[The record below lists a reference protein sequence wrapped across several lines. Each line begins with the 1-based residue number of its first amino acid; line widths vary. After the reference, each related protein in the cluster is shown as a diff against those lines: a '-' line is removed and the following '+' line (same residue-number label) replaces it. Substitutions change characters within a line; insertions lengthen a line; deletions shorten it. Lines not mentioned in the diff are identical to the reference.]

1 MKEGEA
7 GAFIRSEGLAKSF
20 GHIRA
25 LRGVDLTVRAGESW
39 LILGP
44 NGAGKT
50 TLMGILSLLL
60 KPTEGELNINGET
73 GAENETVL
81 RREIGVISHQT
92 FLYGDLTG
100 QENLLF
106 YGKLYGIAD
115 CKRSAVNII
124 KEVGLEDWAHER
136 VRNYSRGMQQRL
148 AIARAM
154 LHRPSIL
161 LLDEPYTGLD
171 QHGVINFQNM
181 LGKYHTD
188 ERITIMT
195 SHNLSAGFEKCTHL
209 AILAGGRIVFSSPLG
224 ELKSG
229 DLKAIYFNYVEKDGK

>member
-1 MKEGEA
+1 MKEGKA
-7 GAFIRSEGLAKSF
+7 GAFVSFEGLTKSF

-25 LRGVDLTVRAGESW
+25 LRGVDLTVSAGESW

-60 KPTEGELNINGET
+60 KPTEGELSINGERN
-73 GAENETVL
+73 AENETVL

-92 FLYGDLTG
+92 FLYGDLTAN
-100 QENLLF
+100 ENLLF

-115 CKRSAVNII
+115 CKGAVQDMI

-171 QHGVINFQNM
+171 QHGVISFQNM
-181 LGKYHTD
+181 LGRYQTD
-188 ERITIMT
+188 ERIIIMT

-209 AILAGGRIVFSSPLG
+209 AILAGGRIVFSSPMG
-224 ELKSG
+224 ELNSG
-229 DLKAIYFNYVEKDGK
+229 DLKAIYFKYVENEVR